1 MLHQVIFNCPALPRN
16 VERNILQFESYNVGK
31 KSHLTSSNLIR
42 ELLKKLPE
50 YLRLQCLVQIR
61 LDDVNEQND
70 VISKVEIGNE
80 IRPKKRP
87 TEVKNGESNKNY
99 NLKEVSNNNKT
110 YPIFRF
116 GDHKPMQCDKV
127 CRTDNKSR

>member
-1 MLHQVIFNCPALPRN
+1 VI
-16 VERNILQFESYNVGK
+16 G
-31 KSHLTSSNLIR
+31 

-50 YLRLQCLVQIR
+50 YLCLQFLVQIR

-80 IRPKKRP
+80 VRPKKRP

-99 NLKEVSNNNKT
+99 NSKKVSNNNKT
-110 YPIFRF
+110 YPICRF
-116 GDHKPMQCDKV
+116 GDHKPMQCEKFRRELTTNQDE
-127 CRTDNKSR
+127 SWQG